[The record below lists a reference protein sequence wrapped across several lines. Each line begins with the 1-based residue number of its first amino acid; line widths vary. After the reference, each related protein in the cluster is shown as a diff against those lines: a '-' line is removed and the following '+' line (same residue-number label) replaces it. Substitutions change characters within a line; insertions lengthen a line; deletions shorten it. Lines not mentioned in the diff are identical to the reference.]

1 MYITIIPTYG
11 RDYKNKSDLMKDFN
25 NNLDFKV
32 CDMMCP
38 WDNKSVNKNDLKGHY
53 KSVKIRYNK
62 LQKIIIVKL

>member
-1 MYITIIPTYG
+1 MYITIVPTYG

-25 NNLDFKV
+25 NNRDFKV
-32 CDMMCP
+32 CDMFSQ
-38 WDNKSVNKNDLKGHY
+38 WNNKSVNKNDLKGHY